1 MYGFCITDSCL
12 PDVHQEVPSLR
23 YCLANRD
30 REQQTWTPQPAETF
44 YLSENSS
51 NRFKINLFHR
61 PSRQLG
67 CRGYKTPT
75 CLLGPRCSQLVP
87 SWLVGPY
94 GGWQGLDCSHTRWFN
109 LITVLPPLR
118 VFGLWTG
125 PTLTRGGNTVLWHW
139 VWLFPCA
146 EWTISM

>member
-1 MYGFCITDSCL
+1 MNFASLTLVYLMFTRRCHPS
-12 PDVHQEVPSLR
+12 VPVS
-23 YCLANRD
+23 
-30 REQQTWTPQPAETF
+30 QTGTENSKPERHSQLN
-44 YLSENSS
+44 LSESS
-51 NRFKINLFHR
+51 STRFKIDLFHR

-94 GGWQGLDCSHTRWFN
+94 GGWQRLDCSHTRWFN

-125 PTLTRGGNTVLWHW
+125 PTLMRGGNTVLWHW
-139 VWLFPCA
+139 VWLLPCA